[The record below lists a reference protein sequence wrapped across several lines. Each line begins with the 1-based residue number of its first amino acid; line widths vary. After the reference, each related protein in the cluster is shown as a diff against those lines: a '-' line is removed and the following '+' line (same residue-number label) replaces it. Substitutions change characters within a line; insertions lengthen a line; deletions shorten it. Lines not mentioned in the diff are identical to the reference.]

1 MAAEF
6 EDAPDSP
13 LPRRMYAGN
22 DLKFHE
28 PLRIGDAAK
37 KEIFVKSVTPKE
49 GRSGQMIFV
58 TYGITV
64 GGVGTLVGIG
74 FGVGI
79 CKVIETFGIGMDPDV
94 YYISNLPVKVEGF
107 EVFLVG
113 VAALGLSYLATI
125 YPALLAARLK
135 PVEGLRY
142 E

>member
-1 MAAEF
+1 MMKIEARNLTKHYWLSGHAIEV
-6 EDAPDSP
+6 
-13 LPRRMYAGN
+13 
-22 DLKFHE
+22 
-28 PLRIGDAAK
+28 LRG
-37 KEIFVKSVTPKE
+37 VSVTIQPGE
-49 GRSGQMIFV
+49 LVSLTGPSGAGKSTLLHV
-58 TYGITV
+58 L
-64 GGVGTLVGIG
+64 GTLVGIG

-94 YYISNLPVKVEGF
+94 YYISNLPVKVEGL